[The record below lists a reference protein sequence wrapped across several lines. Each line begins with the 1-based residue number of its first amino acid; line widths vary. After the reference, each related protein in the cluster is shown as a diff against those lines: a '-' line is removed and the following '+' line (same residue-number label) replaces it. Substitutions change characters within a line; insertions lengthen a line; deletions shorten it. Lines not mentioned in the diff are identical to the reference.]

1 LYKRVSGAKS
11 RSELRDLQVELID
24 RFGLLPDAAT
34 NYMHIA
40 AIKLAAIKLGIEKID
55 ASVGGGY
62 LIFSKQ
68 TRVDPNEL
76 VNLMQNEGQIY
87 RMQGAHRLQFRLDLT
102 DPALRF
108 TKVEQLLDQLT
119 PKDVENKAMAG

>member
-1 LYKRVSGAKS
+1 
-11 RSELRDLQVELID
+11 
-24 RFGLLPDAAT
+24 
-34 NYMHIA
+34 MHIA

-102 DPALRF
+102 DPAVRF
-108 TKVEQLLDQLT
+108 AKVEQLLDKLT

>member
-1 LYKRVSGAKS
+1 YLVFGDKTGA
-11 RSELRDLQVELID
+11 
-24 RFGLLPDAAT
+24 
-34 NYMHIA
+34 
-40 AIKLAAIKLGIEKID
+40 
-55 ASVGGGY
+55 
-62 LIFSKQ
+62 
-68 TRVDPNEL
+68 DPNEL

-108 TKVEQLLDQLT
+108 TKVEQLLDKLT